1 MKSSAVLTIV
11 GPKHDK
17 ELLAQVD
24 YSASLA
30 KALKRYL
37 IIAYIFDDQLEHYG
51 YVDPLATDK
60 DKDTFIEY
68 VKSNN
73 RAFTS
78 IVFKDLKE
86 QLQKRLPLDYD
97 IFNMPLSKE
106 QDTLKALSDQ
116 YDIDLTIISKKR
128 LKTMF
133 FSKKMIVPSWIC
145 NLNSRLLLFEP

>member
-17 ELLAQVD
+17 ELLTQVD

-30 KALKRYL
+30 KALRISL
-37 IIAYIFDDQLEHYG
+37 IIAYVFDDQLEHYG

-60 DKDTFIEY
+60 DKEAFVEHI
-68 VKSNN
+68 KSNN
-73 RAFTS
+73 RALAS
-78 IVFKDLKE
+78 RVLEDIKE
-86 QLQKRLPLDYD
+86 ELHNLYQLDYSV
-97 IFNMPLSKE
+97 FEVPLSRRE
-106 QDTLKALSDQ
+106 DVIKALLDL
-116 YDIDLTIISKKR
+116 YEIDLTIISKKR

-133 FSKKMIVPSWIC
+133 FSKKMIVPLWIC